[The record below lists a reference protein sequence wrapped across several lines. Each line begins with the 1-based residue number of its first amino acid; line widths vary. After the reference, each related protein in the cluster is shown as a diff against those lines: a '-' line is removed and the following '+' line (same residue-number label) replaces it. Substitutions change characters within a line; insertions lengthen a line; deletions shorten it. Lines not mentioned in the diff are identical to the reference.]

1 MKKNVLL
8 LLLLFSFFPWAS
20 ALVKNDT
27 VYMAK
32 LRYYILANIHARNF
46 IDEAQMLYKES
57 CVSQNEPYRIRAL
70 MYLSRYYYF
79 SIPDSFYHYYGQL
92 QSSVLRQNNYDDY
105 YLIRNWYIFQLIHDQ
120 KVKQAK
126 AEIDKDMALAK
137 KLKNKDYED
146 AARLNL
152 ALYYNSIKMND
163 EGFQLLE
170 NILAEMEARNA
181 SPENQIN
188 VLRELLRNASSDEKL
203 MKYLHK
209 LKSFAVEMRKKHI
222 ERYSDLI
229 SYAYVEYTYDRS
241 LISEYLMPHK
251 MYKEAKTALDDLVK
265 VDSGRAAQDLLMQEQ
280 LFDYYDQTGHKEKA
294 LELSNSMLKISDLR
308 KEATRQEVIL
318 KKRSRLLFDL
328 NRYKEAYLEYDQYVK
343 VHDSLDN
350 ASYKKDLVTLRS
362 QLELNQLEIQNK
374 QAALKVTY
382 MMWGAVS
389 LFLVIIILIVLVRQS
404 KKNARRAEEQE
415 KREAEATR
423 RKLAFYANMNHEI
436 RTPLNAIDGFSQL
449 LVEENDPEMRRQQ
462 YEVIHNSNEMLQRL
476 IAEVLD
482 VSKLEAHSMTF
493 FNKPCDLQA
502 LMTELHS
509 VFKLQMPEH
518 VELILR
524 ECKPLTIE
532 IDRNRLT
539 QVITNLFNNAV
550 KHTMEGSIRFGYE
563 NLDDTVRFFVEDTGE
578 GIPEDKKDAIFD
590 KYVQLGSGTSGVGLG
605 LSICQGIVEQM
616 GGKIG
621 VDSVFGKGSTFW
633 FVVPITKIS

>member
-1 MKKNVLL
+1 
-8 LLLLFSFFPWAS
+8 
-20 ALVKNDT
+20 
-27 VYMAK
+27 
-32 LRYYILANIHARNF
+32 
-46 IDEAQMLYKES
+46 
-57 CVSQNEPYRIRAL
+57 
-70 MYLSRYYYF
+70 
-79 SIPDSFYHYYGQL
+79 
-92 QSSVLRQNNYDDY
+92 
-105 YLIRNWYIFQLIHDQ
+105 
-120 KVKQAK
+120 
-126 AEIDKDMALAK
+126 
-137 KLKNKDYED
+137 
-146 AARLNL
+146 
-152 ALYYNSIKMND
+152 
-163 EGFQLLE
+163 
-170 NILAEMEARNA
+170 
-181 SPENQIN
+181 
-188 VLRELLRNASSDEKL
+188 
-203 MKYLHK
+203 
-209 LKSFAVEMRKKHI
+209 
-222 ERYSDLI
+222 
-229 SYAYVEYTYDRS
+229 
-241 LISEYLMPHK
+241 
-251 MYKEAKTALDDLVK
+251 
-265 VDSGRAAQDLLMQEQ
+265 
-280 LFDYYDQTGHKEKA
+280 
-294 LELSNSMLKISDLR
+294 
-308 KEATRQEVIL
+308 
-318 KKRSRLLFDL
+318 
-328 NRYKEAYLEYDQYVK
+328 
-343 VHDSLDN
+343 
-350 ASYKKDLVTLRS
+350 
-362 QLELNQLEIQNK
+362 
-374 QAALKVTY
+374 VTY

-389 LFLVIIILIVLVRQS
+389 LLFVIIILIVVIRQN

-415 KREAEATR
+415 KREVEESR
-423 RKLAFYANMNHEI
+423 RKLAFFANMNHEI